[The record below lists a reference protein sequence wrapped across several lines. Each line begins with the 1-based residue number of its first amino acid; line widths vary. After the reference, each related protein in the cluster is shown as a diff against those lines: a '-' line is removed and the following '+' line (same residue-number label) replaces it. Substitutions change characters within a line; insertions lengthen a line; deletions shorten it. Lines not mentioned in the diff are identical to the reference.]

1 MPKALNALVVAIAAT
16 ASLAA
21 PAAAQQAQCDRSDLQ
36 QVVDKYIA
44 AQTNGEP
51 LRIPFGDFTQYT
63 EQGELGSMSLGILST
78 PVKIDFHRSLL
89 DLATCTTFTEVVVA
103 DPAHPYVVAAKLQ
116 YAGKFSPIAAE
127 RVNDIEFVVTDKDD
141 RQFDAA
147 RTLQHAR
154 AEKWDAIPA
163 ADRADRPALIAVAN
177 AYLDAIGGTGGAIPW
192 AANCARLDGG
202 VHTVAAAGGAGCGT
216 GLPTGV
222 KTADR
227 RFVVDE
233 AIGAVAVLM
242 QVGEEKVPGAQLF
255 RIEKGQIRYV
265 HAMTVC
271 RQGKCGFPG

>member
-1 MPKALNALVVAIAAT
+1 MPKALFA
-16 ASLAA
+16 LAA
-21 PAAAQQAQCDRSDLQ
+21 AAAASFAVPAAAQQAQCDRADLQ
-36 QVVDKYIA
+36 GVVDKYLA
-44 AQTNGEP
+44 AQASGEP

-78 PVKIDFHRSLL
+78 PVKVDLHRSLL
-89 DLATCTTFTEVVVA
+89 DLATCTTLTEVVVA

-116 YAGKFSPIAAE
+116 YAGKFNPIAAE
-127 RVNDIEFVVTDKDD
+127 RVNDVEFVVTDKDD

-147 RTLQHAR
+147 KTLQQAK
-154 AEKWDAIPA
+154 AEKWDEIPA
-163 ADRADRPALIAVAN
+163 ADRATRPALIAIAN
-177 AYLDAIGGTGGAIPW
+177 AYLDAIGGAGGAIPW

-202 VHTVAAAGGAGCGT
+202 IRTVAAAGGAGCGA

-222 KTADR
+222 KTAER
-227 RFVVDE
+227 RFVVDD

-242 QVGEEKVPGAQLF
+242 QVGEEKVPGVQLF

-271 RQGKCGFPG
+271 RDGKCGFPAS